1 MADTQPAPAPDVTD
15 AHQLDGGI
23 EAATEALLGLLKP
36 ETETSETEEAAPTEE
51 EESTEE
57 IQDDSFEEDSDDELE
72 AKAEDESEE
81 PDEPEETEEELVYEV
96 RVDGEPQTVTLDE
109 LMNGYS
115 RQSSFTKKSQA
126 LAEQRKEFENA
137 QQQMA
142 NEYHQIQLERK
153 QYVDSLQQ
161 VIEGSTANLE
171 QYQSVDWERLKVE
184 DPLQWSISRQ
194 EFADAQNK
202 IQATKAQQ
210 ADAIARAQA
219 EFQQQQHVTLQ
230 QEHGRM
236 VEALPEWAEPDK
248 QMEIATGIR
257 NYATS
262 QGFQKEELDSLS
274 DHRSLLVL
282 RKAMLFDQ
290 LQKADVK
297 GKKLKGKPRVI
308 RAGRGAEKKQTQK
321 GLRAQKMKRL
331 NQTGHVDD
339 AASMIEDL
347 MEL

>member
-1 MADTQPAPAPDVTD
+1 MADTQAAPAPDVD
-15 AHQLDGGI
+15 QLDGGI
-23 EAATEALLGLLKP
+23 EAATEALLGLLEPKEEKP
-36 ETETSETEEAAPTEE
+36 ETEEAAPTEE

-57 IQDDSFEEDSDDELE
+57 IQDESLEEDSDDELE
-72 AKAEDESEE
+72 AQADDESDET
-81 PDEPEETEEELVYEV
+81 DEPTETEEELLYEV

-126 LAEQRKEFENA
+126 LSEQRKEFENA

-142 NEYHQIQLERK
+142 NEYHQIQAERQ

-202 IQATKAQQ
+202 IQATKTQQ
-210 ADAIARAQA
+210 AEAIQRAQS
-219 EFQQQQHVTLQ
+219 EFQQQHQVTLQ
-230 QEHGRM
+230 QEHGKM
-236 VEALPEWAEPDK
+236 VEAMPEWADAEK
-248 QMEIATGIR
+248 QVEIATGIR
-257 NYATS
+257 NYAVS

-282 RKAMLFDQ
+282 HKAMQFDR

-308 RAGRGAEKKQTQK
+308 RSGRGAEKKQTQK
-321 GLRAQKMKRL
+321 GLRAAKMKRL

>member
-15 AHQLDGGI
+15 VNLTDGGI
-23 EAATEALLGLLKP
+23 EAATEAILGLLKP
-36 ETETSETEEAAPTEE
+36 ETETSETEEAAPEETEE
-51 EESTEE
+51 VSEESEE
-57 IQDDSFEEDSDDELE
+57 EPLE
-72 AKAEDESEE
+72 ASADEPEEESEE

-109 LMNGYS
+109 LLNGYS

-142 NEYHQIQLERK
+142 AEYHQIQAERQ
-153 QYVDSLQQ
+153 QYVNSLQQ

-184 DPLQWSISRQ
+184 DPVEWTIKRQ
-194 EFADAQNK
+194 ELADAQNK
-202 IQATKAQQ
+202 IQATKAEQDQ
-210 ADAIARAQA
+210 AIQRAQA
-219 EFQQQQHVTLQ
+219 EFQQQQQATLQ
-230 QEHGRM
+230 QEHGKM
-236 VEALPEWAEPDK
+236 VEALPDWAEPDK
-248 QMEIATGIR
+248 QQEIATGIR

-282 RKAMLFDQ
+282 RKAMLYDQ

-321 GLRAQKMKRL
+321 GLRAAKMKRL
-331 NQTGHVDD
+331 QSTGHVDD
-339 AASMIEDL
+339 AANLIEDL
-347 MEL
+347 MELQ

>member
-1 MADTQPAPAPDVTD
+1 MADTQPAPAPDATEGVHLTD
-15 AHQLDGGI
+15 GSVN
-23 EAATEALLGLLKP
+23 AATEALLGLLKP
-36 ETETSETEEAAPTEE
+36 ETETSESEEAAPEETEE
-51 EESTEE
+51 VSEESEE
-57 IQDDSFEEDSDDELE
+57 ETLEASDDESE
-72 AKAEDESEE
+72 AESEE
-81 PDEPEETEEELVYEV
+81 PDESEETEEELLYEV

-126 LAEQRKEFENA
+126 LSEQRKEFETA

-142 NEYHQIQLERK
+142 GEYHQIQAERQ

-161 VIEGSTANLE
+161 VIEGSTANLD

-184 DPLQWSISRQ
+184 DPLEWSIKRQ
-194 EFADAQNK
+194 EFSDAQNK
-202 IQATKAQQ
+202 IQATKAEQTQ
-210 ADAIARAQA
+210 AIQRAQA
-219 EFQQQQHVTLQ
+219 EFQQQHQATLQ
-230 QEHGRM
+230 QEHGKM
-236 VEALPEWAEPDK
+236 VEALPEWGEPDK
-248 QMEIATGIR
+248 QQEIATGIR
-257 NYATS
+257 NYAAS

-282 RKAMLFDQ
+282 HKAKLYDD

-308 RAGRGAEKKQTQK
+308 RSGRGAEKKQTEK
-321 GLRAQKMKRL
+321 GLRAAKMKRL
-331 NQTGHVDD
+331 QSTGHVDD
-339 AASMIEDL
+339 AATLIEDL

>member
-1 MADTQPAPAPDVTD
+1 MADTHPAPAPDVTD
-15 AHQLDGGI
+15 VNLTDGGI
-23 EAATEALLGLLKP
+23 EAATEAILGLLKP
-36 ETETSETEEAAPTEE
+36 ETETSETEEAAPEETEE
-51 EESTEE
+51 VSEESEE
-57 IQDDSFEEDSDDELE
+57 EPLE
-72 AKAEDESEE
+72 ASADEPEEESEE

-109 LMNGYS
+109 LLNGYS

-142 NEYHQIQLERK
+142 AEYHQIQQERQ
-153 QYVDSLQQ
+153 QYVNSLQQ

-184 DPLQWSISRQ
+184 DPVEWTIKRQ
-194 EFADAQNK
+194 ELADAQNK
-202 IQATKAQQ
+202 IQATKAEQDQ
-210 ADAIARAQA
+210 AIQRAQA
-219 EFQQQQHVTLQ
+219 EFQQQQQATLQ
-230 QEHGRM
+230 QEHGKM

-248 QMEIATGIR
+248 QQEIATGIR

-282 RKAMLFDQ
+282 RKAMLYDQ

-321 GLRAQKMKRL
+321 GLRAAKMKRL
-331 NQTGHVDD
+331 QSTGHVDD
-339 AASMIEDL
+339 AANLIEDL
-347 MEL
+347 MELQ

>member
-1 MADTQPAPAPDVTD
+1 MADTQPAPAPDATEGV
-15 AHQLDGGI
+15 HQLDGGI

-36 ETETSETEEAAPTEE
+36 EKETSEAEEAAPEETEE
-51 EESTEE
+51 VSEESEE
-57 IQDDSFEEDSDDELE
+57 ETLEASDDESE
-72 AKAEDESEE
+72 AESEE
-81 PDEPEETEEELVYEV
+81 PDESEETEEELLYEV

-126 LAEQRKEFENA
+126 LSEQRKEFETA

-142 NEYHQIQLERK
+142 GEYQQIQAERQ

-161 VIEGSTANLE
+161 VIEGSTANLD

-184 DPLQWSISRQ
+184 DPLEWSIKRQ
-194 EFADAQNK
+194 EFSDAQNK
-202 IQATKAQQ
+202 IQATKAEQAQAIQRSQ
-210 ADAIARAQA
+210 AD
-219 EFQQQQHVTLQ
+219 FQQQHQATLQ
-230 QEHGRM
+230 QEHGKM
-236 VEALPEWAEPDK
+236 VEALPDWADAEK

-257 NYATS
+257 NYATT

-282 RKAMLFDQ
+282 HKAKLYDD

-308 RAGRGAEKKQTQK
+308 RSGRGAEKKQTEK
-321 GLRAQKMKRL
+321 GLRAAKMKRL
-331 NQTGHVDD
+331 QSTGHVDD
-339 AASMIEDL
+339 AATLIEDL

>member
-1 MADTQPAPAPDVTD
+1 MADTQAAPAPDVD
-15 AHQLDGGI
+15 QLDGGI
-23 EAATEALLGLLKP
+23 EAATEALLGLLEPKEEKP
-36 ETETSETEEAAPTEE
+36 ETEEAAPEETEE
-51 EESTEE
+51 VSEESEE
-57 IQDDSFEEDSDDELE
+57 EPLE
-72 AKAEDESEE
+72 ASDEDESEEESEE
-81 PDEPEETEEELVYEV
+81 PDESEETEEELLYEV

-126 LAEQRKEFENA
+126 LSEQRKEFENA

-142 NEYHQIQLERK
+142 NEYHQIQAERQ

-171 QYQSVDWERLKVE
+171 QYQSVDWEQLKVE

-202 IQATKAQQ
+202 IQATKTQQ
-210 ADAIARAQA
+210 AEAIQRAQS
-219 EFQQQQHVTLQ
+219 EFQQQHQVTLQ
-230 QEHGRM
+230 QEHGKM
-236 VEALPEWAEPDK
+236 VEAMPEWADAEK
-248 QMEIATGIR
+248 QVEIATGIR
-257 NYATS
+257 NYAVS

-282 RKAMLFDQ
+282 HKAMQFDR

-308 RAGRGAEKKQTQK
+308 RSGRGAEKKQTQK

-331 NQTGHVDD
+331 HETGHVDD

>member
-1 MADTQPAPAPDVTD
+1 MADTQQAPAPDVD
-15 AHQLDGGI
+15 QLDGGI
-23 EAATEALLGLLKP
+23 EAATEALLGLLEPKEEKP
-36 ETETSETEEAAPTEE
+36 ETEEAAPEETEEVSEESE
-51 EESTEE
+51 EES
-57 IQDDSFEEDSDDELE
+57 LE
-72 AKAEDESEE
+72 ASDEDESEEESEE
-81 PDEPEETEEELVYEV
+81 PDEPEETEEELLYEV

-142 NEYHQIQLERK
+142 NEYSQIQAERQ

-161 VIEGSTANLE
+161 VIEGSAANLE
-171 QYQSVDWERLKVE
+171 KYQSIDWEQLKVE

-202 IQATKAQQ
+202 IQATKAEQGQ
-210 ADAIARAQA
+210 AIQRAQA
-219 EFQQQQHVTLQ
+219 EFQQQHQVTLH
-230 QEHGRM
+230 QEHDKM
-236 VEALPEWAEPDK
+236 VEAMPEWAEPEK
-248 QMEIATGIR
+248 QQEIATGIR
-257 NYATS
+257 NYATA

-282 RKAMLFDQ
+282 HKAMLHDQ

-308 RAGRGAEKKQTQK
+308 RSGRGAEKKQTQK

-331 NQTGHVDD
+331 RESGHVDH
-339 AASMIEDL
+339 AAELIEDL
-347 MEL
+347 MELQ

>member
-1 MADTQPAPAPDVTD
+1 MADTLPAPALDVD
-15 AHQLDGGI
+15 QLDGGI
-23 EAATEALLGLLKP
+23 EAATEALLGLLEPKEDKP
-36 ETETSETEEAAPTEE
+36 ETEEAAPEETEE
-51 EESTEE
+51 VSEES
-57 IQDDSFEEDSDDELE
+57 EEDSLE
-72 AKAEDESEE
+72 ASDEDESEEESEE
-81 PDEPEETEEELVYEV
+81 PDESEETEEELLYEV

-126 LAEQRKEFENA
+126 LSEQRKEFENA

-142 NEYHQIQLERK
+142 GEYQQIQAERQ

-184 DPLQWSISRQ
+184 DPLQWSISKQ

-202 IQATKAQQ
+202 IQATKAEQGQ
-210 ADAIARAQA
+210 AIQRAQA
-219 EFQQQQHVTLQ
+219 EFQQHHQVTLQ
-230 QEHGRM
+230 QEHGKM
-236 VEALPEWAEPDK
+236 VEALPDWADTEK
-248 QMEIATGIR
+248 QQEIATGIR

-282 RKAMLFDQ
+282 HKAMLHDQ

-308 RAGRGAEKKQTQK
+308 RSGRGAEKKQTQK
-321 GLRAQKMKRL
+321 GLRAAKMKRL
-331 NQTGHVDD
+331 QSTGHVDD
-339 AASMIEDL
+339 AANIIEDL

>member
-1 MADTQPAPAPDVTD
+1 MADTQAAPAPDVD
-15 AHQLDGGI
+15 QLDGGI
-23 EAATEALLGLLKP
+23 EAATEALLGLLEPKEEKP
-36 ETETSETEEAAPTEE
+36 ETEEAAPEETEE
-51 EESTEE
+51 VSEESEE
-57 IQDDSFEEDSDDELE
+57 EPLE
-72 AKAEDESEE
+72 ASDEDESEEESEE
-81 PDEPEETEEELVYEV
+81 PDESEETEEELLYEV

-126 LAEQRKEFENA
+126 LSEQRKEFENA

-142 NEYHQIQLERK
+142 NEYHQIQAERQ

-202 IQATKAQQ
+202 IQATKTQQ
-210 ADAIARAQA
+210 AEAIQRAQS
-219 EFQQQQHVTLQ
+219 EFQQQHQVTLQ
-230 QEHGRM
+230 QEHGKM
-236 VEALPEWAEPDK
+236 VEAMPEWADAEK
-248 QMEIATGIR
+248 QVEIATGIR
-257 NYATS
+257 NYAVS

-282 RKAMLFDQ
+282 HKAMQFDR

-308 RAGRGAEKKQTQK
+308 RSGRGAEKKQTQK

-331 NQTGHVDD
+331 HETGHVDD

>member
-1 MADTQPAPAPDVTD
+1 MADTQAAPAPDAAVHDTD
-15 AHQLDGGI
+15 GSVA
-23 EAATEALLGLLKP
+23 AATEALLGLLEP
-36 ETETSETEEAAPTEE
+36 ETENPETEEAQPEETEE
-51 EESTEE
+51 VSEESEE
-57 IQDDSFEEDSDDELE
+57 EPIEASDDAPEE
-72 AKAEDESEE
+72 ESEE
-81 PDEPEETEEELVYEV
+81 PDESEEQEEDLLYAVK
-96 RVDGEPQTVTLDE
+96 VDGEEREVTLDE

-126 LAEQRKEFENA
+126 LSEQRKEFETA

-142 NEYHQIQLERK
+142 AEYQQIQTERQ

-202 IQATKAQQ
+202 ILATKAEQGQ
-210 ADAIARAQA
+210 AIQRAQA
-219 EFQQQQHVTLQ
+219 EFQQQHQVTLQ
-230 QEHGRM
+230 QEHDKM
-236 VEALPEWAEPDK
+236 VEAMPEWAEPDK
-248 QMEIATGIR
+248 QQEIATGIR

-282 RKAMLFDQ
+282 HKAMLHDQ

-308 RAGRGAEKKQTQK
+308 RAGQGAEKKQTKK
-321 GLRAQKMKRL
+321 GLRAEKMKRL
-331 NQTGHVDD
+331 QTSGHVDD

>member
-1 MADTQPAPAPDVTD
+1 
-15 AHQLDGGI
+15 L
-23 EAATEALLGLLKP
+23 
-36 ETETSETEEAAPTEE
+36 
-51 EESTEE
+51 
-57 IQDDSFEEDSDDELE
+57 
-72 AKAEDESEE
+72 
-81 PDEPEETEEELVYEV
+81 YEV

-126 LAEQRKEFENA
+126 LSEQRKEFENA

-142 NEYHQIQLERK
+142 NEYHQIQAERQ

-171 QYQSVDWERLKVE
+171 QYQSVDWEQLKVE

-202 IQATKAQQ
+202 IQATKTQQ
-210 ADAIARAQA
+210 AEAIQRAQS
-219 EFQQQQHVTLQ
+219 EFQQQHQVTLQ
-230 QEHGRM
+230 QEHGKM
-236 VEALPEWAEPDK
+236 VEAMPEWADAEK
-248 QMEIATGIR
+248 QVEIATGIR
-257 NYATS
+257 NYAVS

-282 RKAMLFDQ
+282 HKAMQFDR

-308 RAGRGAEKKQTQK
+308 RSGRGAEKKQTQK

-331 NQTGHVDD
+331 HETGHVDD